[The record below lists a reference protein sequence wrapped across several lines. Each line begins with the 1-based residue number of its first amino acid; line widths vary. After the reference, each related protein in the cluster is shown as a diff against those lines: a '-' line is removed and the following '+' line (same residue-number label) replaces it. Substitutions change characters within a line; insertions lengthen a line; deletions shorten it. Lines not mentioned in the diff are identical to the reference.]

1 MKKLKKITAFLLALT
16 MVLAMTSCGN
26 SVGNDSS
33 AGDSDSSNV
42 SEQETVTHKIGV
54 VVYDLQDEQVQAFRE
69 YLESYIAGTFADVDF
84 LYSAGVSSEEEEM
97 KFLQDAIDAGV
108 EGILSFNSYNLEKE
122 VELCAQNEVYYIRP
136 SSTTDPDTF
145 ALVED
150 NPYFLGYFGPGDEVE
165 YQAGYDMGV
174 YFAQEKSSDSYF
186 LVSGGASFNVMHK
199 ERTMGILDAL
209 QEVYGVQFE
218 QTSEELAVTSE
229 PVHLEAGDL
238 KVCVYP
244 GFVGETSVGQQ
255 AIAEYEKDPAGVVMG
270 VIPLRS
276 IADSLGDAELGIID
290 CYTES
295 NGELFRNGN
304 LKYLC
309 GKFQSIIGP
318 AFAALYNAMTGY
330 AEDFREDGKA
340 VAIQQG
346 FWISTDYQDFEKKYE
361 LASGIALNAYSY
373 EDLLS
378 VCKAHNPD
386 ATLDDLKELAAAWDY
401 DSAAQRRK

>member
-1 MKKLKKITAFLLALT
+1 
-16 MVLAMTSCGN
+16 
-26 SVGNDSS
+26 
-33 AGDSDSSNV
+33 
-42 SEQETVTHKIGV
+42 
-54 VVYDLQDEQVQAFRE
+54 
-69 YLESYIAGTFADVDF
+69 
-84 LYSAGVSSEEEEM
+84 M

-150 NPYFLGYFGPGDEVE
+150 NPYFLGYFGPGDEME
-165 YQAGYDMGV
+165 YQAGYDMGA

-209 QEVYGVQFE
+209 QEAYGVQFE

-229 PVHLEAGDL
+229 PLHLEAGDL

-276 IADSLGDAELGIID
+276 IAASLGDAELGIID

-295 NGELFRNGN
+295 NGELFKNGN

-340 VAIQQG
+340 FAIQQG

-401 DSAAQRRK
+401 DSAVQRRK